1 MLESKKT
8 KEAGTIGIDPA
19 KAAEPEDLTTE
30 ALKKN
35 TVGEESKIRG
45 ISGIDDG
52 ATRKFL
58 VIFNFQTVTN

>member
-1 MLESKKT
+1 MPEFKEA
-8 KEAGTIGIDPA
+8 KEAGNIGIDPA
-19 KAAEPEDLTTE
+19 KAAEQEDLTIE

-58 VIFNFQTVTN
+58 VIFNFQT